1 MKSSLYYTIFALLLV
16 SPILAF
22 APPTTRISNILSVS
36 VSSAKTTTELYGKP
50 ARSPEDDL
58 ELTRAVIMK
67 HIASPS
73 GDDIVDDGDDGVSSK
88 SGEVETIG
96 TRKKIKALGSKV
108 KSKGN
113 KKMKELKKRFSKN
126 ETKE

>member
-36 VSSAKTTTELYGKP
+36 VSSAKTTSELYGKP

-67 HIASPS
+67 HIASTS
-73 GDDIVDDGDDGVSSK
+73 GDDIIDDGDDGVSSK
-88 SGEVETIG
+88 SGGETIG

-108 KSKGN
+108 KSKGK
-113 KKMKELKKRFSKN
+113 KKMKELNKKFSKD

>member
-16 SPILAF
+16 SPIILAF
-22 APPTTRISNILSVS
+22 APPTRISKILS
-36 VSSAKTTTELYGKP
+36 VSSAKTTSELYGKP

-67 HIASPS
+67 HIASTS
-73 GDDIVDDGDDGVSSK
+73 DDDIVDDSDDEIKSSK
-88 SGEVETIG
+88 VETRG
-96 TRKKIKALGSKV
+96 TRQKIKALGSKV

-126 ETKE
+126 ESKE

>member
-16 SPILAF
+16 SPIFILAF
-22 APPTTRISNILSVS
+22 TPPTRISKILS
-36 VSSAKTTTELYGKP
+36 VSSAKTTSELYGKP

-67 HIASPS
+67 HIASTS
-73 GDDIVDDGDDGVSSK
+73 DDDIVDDSDDEIKSSK
-88 SGEVETIG
+88 VETRG
-96 TRKKIKALGSKV
+96 TRQKIKALGSKV

>member
-67 HIASPS
+67 HIASTS
-73 GDDIVDDGDDGVSSK
+73 GDDIIDDGDDEADNKSS
-88 SGEVETIG
+88 EVETIG
-96 TRKKIKALGSKV
+96 TRQKIKALGSRV
-108 KSKGN
+108 KSKGK
-113 KKMKELKKRFSKN
+113 KKMKELNKKFSKD

>member
-36 VSSAKTTTELYGKP
+36 STKTTTELYGKP

>member
-1 MKSSLYYTIFALLLV
+1 MNSSIYYTIFALLLV

-22 APPTTRISNILSVS
+22 APPTTRISNILS

-67 HIASPS
+67 HIASTS
-73 GDDIVDDGDDGVSSK
+73 GDDIIDDGDDEADNKSS
-88 SGEVETIG
+88 EVETIG
-96 TRKKIKALGSKV
+96 TRQKIKALGSRV
-108 KSKGN
+108 KSKGK
-113 KKMKELKKRFSKN
+113 KKMKELNKKFSKD

>member
-16 SPILAF
+16 SPIFAF

-36 VSSAKTTTELYGKP
+36 STKTTTELYGKP

-67 HIASPS
+67 HIASTS
-73 GDDIVDDGDDGVSSK
+73 GDDIIDDGDDEADNKSS
-88 SGEVETIG
+88 EVETIG

>member
-22 APPTTRISNILSVS
+22 APPTTRISKLSVS
-36 VSSAKTTTELYGKP
+36 STITELNGKP

-58 ELTRAVIMK
+58 ELTRAVIMR
-67 HIASPS
+67 HIASTS
-73 GDDIVDDGDDGVSSK
+73 NDDIVDDGDDDEADDKSS
-88 SGEVETIG
+88 EVEKTRG
-96 TRKKIKALGSKV
+96 TRQKIKALGSKV

-126 ETKE
+126 ESKE

>member
-36 VSSAKTTTELYGKP
+36 STTTTEVNGKP

-67 HIASPS
+67 HIASTS
-73 GDDIVDDGDDGVSSK
+73 NDDVVDDGDDEVSSK
-88 SGEVETIG
+88 SGEVEG
-96 TRKKIKALGSKV
+96 TRQKIKALGSKV

-113 KKMKELKKRFSKN
+113 KKMRELKNRFSKN